1 MLVILILIYK
11 YISFVL
17 LKKRFRCHHNTRP
30 KIGTTPSQKHYNCK
44 ATLGLKIIKDLRFFN

>member
-1 MLVILILIYK
+1 MLVILILNIY
-11 YISFVL
+11 IFNVL

-44 ATLGLKIIKDLRFFN
+44 ATLGLKIIKDLGYV

>member
-1 MLVILILIYK
+1 MLVILILIY
-11 YISFVL
+11 IFIVL

-44 ATLGLKIIKDLRFFN
+44 ATLGLKIIKDLRFVKYV